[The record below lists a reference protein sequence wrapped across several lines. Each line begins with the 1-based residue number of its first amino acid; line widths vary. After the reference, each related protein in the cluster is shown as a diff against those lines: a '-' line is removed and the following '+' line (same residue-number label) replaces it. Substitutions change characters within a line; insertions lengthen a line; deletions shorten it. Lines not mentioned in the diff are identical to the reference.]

1 VICFDGDRAGEAAA
15 ARAIDRMLPVLREG
29 RSFRFAFLPEGSD
42 PDDLVRIKGAD
53 ALKSCL
59 GAARP
64 LIDVLW
70 VRELK
75 THSIDTPERRAA
87 FEARLEDLLAQIG
100 NARVRDHYRR
110 EVKNRLFNLWRE
122 QGALRGKKRASPVAR
137 PAGSAT
143 PPPMPSAYGFAIVIT
158 LALANHPWLLDRFA
172 EEVASL
178 EIREKR
184 LAALLAA
191 VTRLI
196 FEDHAIT
203 GERLAERLA
212 EHPEG
217 KLFDKLLRE
226 SAFKRVTFLQPDT
239 PRPEVEQHF
248 ADLIFRFRAL
258 PNLTRELAEHADQ
271 LAEVSEDE
279 FERFAQLRL
288 QVASIGQHHETDDA
302 GDRDAAKRF
311 QETVA
316 RLKREHADAHRR
328 RRPEKHD

>member
-1 VICFDGDRAGEAAA
+1 MWRM
-15 ARAIDRMLPVLREG
+15 ARRGKVMRG
-29 RSFRFAFLPEGSD
+29 RSDSRLRPGSIC
-42 PDDLVRIKGAD
+42 PARSGNSL
-53 ALKSCL
+53 L
-59 GAARP
+59 G
-64 LIDVLW
+64 
-70 VRELK
+70 
-75 THSIDTPERRAA
+75 
-87 FEARLEDLLAQIG
+87 
-100 NARVRDHYRR
+100 
-110 EVKNRLFNLWRE
+110 
-122 QGALRGKKRASPVAR
+122 
-137 PAGSAT
+137 
-143 PPPMPSAYGFAIVIT
+143 
-158 LALANHPWLLDRFA
+158 
-172 EEVASL
+172 
-178 EIREKR
+178 
-184 LAALLAA
+184 A

-217 KLFDKLLRE
+217 KLFDRLLRE

-258 PNLTRELAEHADQ
+258 PNLTRELAEHADH

-288 QVASIGQHHETDDA
+288 QVAGIGQHHEADDA